1 MNPTVTNV
9 EALANHT
16 LKVIFENGDIRL
28 FDVRPFLTK
37 GIFAELMDEE
47 YFKQARVAFGAV
59 CWPHE
64 QDLSKDT
71 LYLLGK
77 PL

>member
-1 MNPTVTNV
+1 MNPAVTNV
-9 EALANHT
+9 EPLADHI
-16 LKVIFENGDIRL
+16 LKVVFENGDIRL
-28 FDVRPFLTK
+28 FDVRPLLNR
-37 GIFAELMDEE
+37 GIFAELQDET
-47 YFKQARVAFGAV
+47 YFKKARVAFGAV

-77 PL
+77 PV

>member
-1 MNPTVTNV
+1 MNPAVTNV
-9 EALANHT
+9 EPLANHT
-16 LKVIFENGDIRL
+16 LKVIFENGDVRL
-28 FDVRPFLTK
+28 FDVRPYLTK
-37 GIFAELMDEE
+37 GIFTELRDVA